1 MKKKTVALLV
11 LGIMVLLLLSSCFT
25 TPVAATS
32 NPVGKKIGSASCL
45 YLLNFLPLGDWDTG
59 VYKAAKNGGISKIST
74 VDRQFKFF
82 YFVSIYT
89 TVVSGD

>member
-32 NPVGKKIGSASCL
+32 NPVGKKIGSARCL
-45 YLLNFLPLGDWDTG
+45 YLLSILPLGNWDTG

-74 VDRQFKFF
+74 VDRKVQFF
-82 YFVSIYT
+82 YLVSIFT
-89 TVVSGD
+89 TVVTGE